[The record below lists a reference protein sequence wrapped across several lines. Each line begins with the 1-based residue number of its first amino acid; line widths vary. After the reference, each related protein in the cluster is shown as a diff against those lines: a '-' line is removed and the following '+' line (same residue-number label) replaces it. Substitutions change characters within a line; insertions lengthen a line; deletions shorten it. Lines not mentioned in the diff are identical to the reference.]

1 MKTRDKDIKASA
13 ELERVRSA
21 FKKFR
26 DEGNGRGSGYPLHLR
41 RLAVAAVNFGHTLT
55 EVAIATQVSGPSLGN
70 WRRASVCRPTELKVI
85 DDSPE
90 PSSAMEPAVIHFQS
104 GLRIEIPVAAL
115 TSDLITRL
123 NGVAP

>member
-1 MKTRDKDIKASA
+1 MKTKDKDIKASA

-26 DEGNGRGSGYPLHLR
+26 ADGNGRGSGYPPHLR
-41 RLAVAAVNFGHTLT
+41 RLAVAAVNCGHTLT
-55 EVAIATQVSGPSLGN
+55 EVATATGVSGPSLGN
-70 WRRASVCRPTELKVI
+70 WRRASVCRPTELKLI
-85 DDSPE
+85 DDCPE
-90 PSSAMEPAVIHFQS
+90 PSSSMEPAVIHFQS

-115 TSDLITRL
+115 TLDFIKRL